1 MSPQVS
7 DLKCQCGRNAMEWIR
22 YNQKN
27 PDRRFIRCPDPV
39 SPCRFWKWIDDPVP
53 LLVRHAMDMNMKKSD
68 KKAKLLGVAL
78 VIFNSEDGTSTFG
91 IFLRKMGPKLL

>member
-39 SPCRFWKWIDDPVP
+39 
-53 LLVRHAMDMNMKKSD
+53 
-68 KKAKLLGVAL
+68 
-78 VIFNSEDGTSTFG
+78 FNSEDGTSTFG